1 MFAKVK
7 NNIVECYPY
16 SFENLQNDNP
26 FTNYGDNV
34 DFVSIFPDT
43 EAALIHGYELVEV
56 IEESPPTYNTVTQ
69 RIVKTD
75 PQLIDGQWK
84 VSWSIESKSAEQLQ
98 QERTIQENIIRQ
110 SRNATLKDSDWTQL
124 SDSPVDKSA
133 WATYRQALR
142 DVPSQE
148 GFPWEVTWPS
158 KPV

>member
-1 MFAKVK
+1 MPIDTKTVVLHYK
-7 NNIVECYPY
+7 PLKERK
-16 SFENLQNDNP
+16 ENM
-26 FTNYGDNV
+26 
-34 DFVSIFPDT
+34 
-43 EAALIHGYELVEV
+43 
-56 IEESPPTYNTVTQ
+56 
-69 RIVKTD
+69 
-75 PQLIDGQWK
+75 
-84 VSWSIESKSAEQLQ
+84 
-98 QERTIQENIIRQ
+98 IRQ